1 MAQPTLSIAG
11 LYKFNEHLF
20 DDMYIPES
28 LDRDTVVASIIM
40 ETEGLEALYVDVPF
54 MMDAIKYW
62 SITMR
67 HKWDKL
73 VASMNFEYNPI
84 WNKDGVRI
92 HTEEENKSSERD
104 ETVADSTAST
114 SNNFG
119 AGFNTTSGLTNRERD
134 TVQNSG
140 QVKTDDDLKEST
152 KRESKDVEQGNIGVT
167 STQQLIKEE
176 REVADINIYSIIAK
190 DFKHK
195 FCIQVY

>member
-1 MAQPTLSIAG
+1 MAQATLSIAG
-11 LYKFNEHLF
+11 LYSFNNHLF

-28 LDRDTVVASIIM
+28 LDRDAVVASIIM

-54 MMDAIKYW
+54 MMNAIKYW

-73 VASMNFEYNPI
+73 VASMNFDYNPI
-84 WNKDGVRI
+84 WNKDGVRT

>member
-20 DDMYIPES
+20 DDMYIPDN

-54 MMDAIKYW
+54 MMSAIKYW

-92 HTEEENKSSERD
+92 HTETEDKSSERD

>member
-84 WNKDGVRI
+84 WNKDGVRT
-92 HTEEENKSSERD
+92 HTETEDKSSERD

-152 KRESKDVEQGNIGVT
+152 KRESKDIEQGNIGVT

>member
-11 LYKFNEHLF
+11 LYSFNDHLF

-40 ETEGLEALYVDVPF
+40 ETEGLEALYVDIPF

-62 SITMR
+62 SITMK

-84 WNKDGVRI
+84 WNKDGTRT
-92 HTEEENKSSERD
+92 HTETEDKSSERD

>member
-11 LYKFNEHLF
+11 LYSFNNHLF

-54 MMDAIKYW
+54 MMNAIKYW

-73 VASMNFEYNPI
+73 SASMNFDYNPI
-84 WNKDGVRI
+84 WNKDGVRM
-92 HTEEENKSSERD
+92 HTETEDKSSERD

>member
-11 LYKFNEHLF
+11 LYRFNEHLF

-54 MMDAIKYW
+54 MMSAIKYW

-92 HTEEENKSSERD
+92 HTETEDKSSERD

>member
-104 ETVADSTAST
+104 ETVADSTSST

>member
-11 LYKFNEHLF
+11 LYSFNDHLF

-54 MMDAIKYW
+54 MMNAIKYW
-62 SITMR
+62 SITMK

-104 ETVADSTAST
+104 ETVADSTSST

>member
-11 LYKFNEHLF
+11 LYSFNDHLF

-40 ETEGLEALYVDVPF
+40 ETEGLEALYIDIPF
-54 MMDAIKYW
+54 MMNAIKYW

-104 ETVADSTAST
+104 ETVADNTAST

-190 DFKHK
+190 DFKQK

>member
-20 DDMYIPES
+20 DDMYIPDS
-28 LDRDTVVASIIM
+28 LDRNTVVASIIM
-40 ETEGLEALYVDVPF
+40 ETEGLEALYVDIPF

-73 VASMNFEYNPI
+73 VASMNFDYNPI
-84 WNKDGVRI
+84 WNKDGVRM

>member
-11 LYKFNEHLF
+11 LYSFNEHLF

-92 HTEEENKSSERD
+92 HTETEDKSSERD

-119 AGFNTTSGLTNRERD
+119 AGFNTTTGLTNRERD

-190 DFKHK
+190 DFKYK

>member
-1 MAQPTLSIAG
+1 MAQATLSIAG
-11 LYKFNEHLF
+11 LYSFNDHLF

-54 MMDAIKYW
+54 MMNAIKYW

-73 VASMNFEYNPI
+73 VASMNFDYNPI

>member
-1 MAQPTLSIAG
+1 MAQATLSIAG

-40 ETEGLEALYVDVPF
+40 ETEGLEALYVDIPF

-73 VASMNFEYNPI
+73 VASMNFDYNPI
-84 WNKDGVRI
+84 WNKDGVRM

-190 DFKHK
+190 DFKNK

>member
-20 DDMYIPES
+20 DDMYIPEN

-62 SITMR
+62 SITMK

-73 VASMNFEYNPI
+73 VASMNFDYNPI
-84 WNKDGVRI
+84 WNKDGVRV

-152 KRESKDVEQGNIGVT
+152 KRESKDIEQGNIGVT

>member
-176 REVADINIYSIIAK
+176 REIADINIYSIIAK

>member
-1 MAQPTLSIAG
+1 MAQATLSIAG
-11 LYKFNEHLF
+11 LYSFNDHLF

-54 MMDAIKYW
+54 MMNAIKYW

-73 VASMNFEYNPI
+73 VASMNFDYNPI
-84 WNKDGVRI
+84 WNKDGVRV

>member
-1 MAQPTLSIAG
+1 MPVWEE
-11 LYKFNEHLF
+11 LYKTTQY
-20 DDMYIPES
+20 D
-28 LDRDTVVASIIM
+28 
-40 ETEGLEALYVDVPF
+40 
-54 MMDAIKYW
+54 
-62 SITMR
+62 
-67 HKWDKL
+67 
-73 VASMNFEYNPI
+73 YNPI
-84 WNKDGVRI
+84 WNKDGVRM

-140 QVKTDDDLKEST
+140 QVKTDDDLKEHA

-167 STQQLIKEE
+167 STQQLVKEE
-176 REVADINIYSIIAK
+176 REVADIHLYSIIAK

>member
-20 DDMYIPES
+20 DGMYIPES

-92 HTEEENKSSERD
+92 HTETEDKSSERD

-152 KRESKDVEQGNIGVT
+152 KRESKDIEQGNIGVT

>member
-11 LYKFNEHLF
+11 LYSFNDHLF

-54 MMDAIKYW
+54 MMNAIKYW
-62 SITMR
+62 SITMK

-73 VASMNFEYNPI
+73 VASMNFDYNPI
-84 WNKDGVRI
+84 WNKDGVRV

>member
-1 MAQPTLSIAG
+1 MAQATLSIAG
-11 LYKFNEHLF
+11 LYSFNDHLF

-54 MMDAIKYW
+54 MMNAIKYW

-84 WNKDGVRI
+84 WNKDGVRV

>member
-11 LYKFNEHLF
+11 LYSFNDHLF

-54 MMDAIKYW
+54 MMNAIKYW

-84 WNKDGVRI
+84 WNKDGVRM

>member
-1 MAQPTLSIAG
+1 MAQATLSIAG

-40 ETEGLEALYVDVPF
+40 ETEGLEALYVDIPF

-73 VASMNFEYNPI
+73 VASMNFDYNPI

-190 DFKHK
+190 DFKNK

>member
-11 LYKFNEHLF
+11 LYSFNDHLF

-54 MMDAIKYW
+54 MMNAIKYW

-73 VASMNFEYNPI
+73 VASMNFDYNPI
-84 WNKDGVRI
+84 WNKDGVRT

-104 ETVADSTAST
+104 ETVADSTSST

>member
-84 WNKDGVRI
+84 WNKDGVRT

>member
-1 MAQPTLSIAG
+1 MAQATLSIAG
-11 LYKFNEHLF
+11 LYQFNEHLF

-28 LDRDTVVASIIM
+28 LDRDTAVATIIM
-40 ETEGLEALYVDVPF
+40 ETEGLEALYIDVPF
-54 MMDAIKYW
+54 MLNAIKYW
-62 SITMR
+62 SMTMR

-73 VASMNFEYNPI
+73 VASMNFDYNPI
-84 WNKDGVRI
+84 WNKDGIRV
-92 HTEEENKSSERD
+92 HTETEDRASERD
-104 ETVADSTAST
+104 ETVADNTAST

-119 AGFNTTSGLTNRERD
+119 AGFNTATGLTNRERD

-140 QVKTDDDLKEST
+140 QVKTDDDLKEFT

-190 DFKHK
+190 DFKNK

>member
-11 LYKFNEHLF
+11 LYSFNDHLF

-54 MMDAIKYW
+54 MMNAIKYW

-73 VASMNFEYNPI
+73 VASMNFDYNPI
-84 WNKDGVRI
+84 WNKDGVRV

>member
-20 DDMYIPES
+20 DDMYIPAS

-54 MMDAIKYW
+54 MIDAIKYW

-73 VASMNFEYNPI
+73 VASMNFDYNPI
-84 WNKDGVRI
+84 WNKDGVRM

-140 QVKTDDDLKEST
+140 HVKTDDDLKEST

>member
-11 LYKFNEHLF
+11 LYKFNDHMF

-54 MMDAIKYW
+54 MMNAIKYW

-92 HTEEENKSSERD
+92 HTETEDKSSERD

>member
-1 MAQPTLSIAG
+1 MAQATLSIAG
-11 LYKFNEHLF
+11 LYSFNDHLF

-28 LDRDTVVASIIM
+28 LDRDTVVASIII
-40 ETEGLEALYVDVPF
+40 ETEGIEALYVDVPF
-54 MMDAIKYW
+54 MMNAIKYW

-73 VASMNFEYNPI
+73 VASMNFDYNPI

>member
-190 DFKHK
+190 DFKQK

>member
-1 MAQPTLSIAG
+1 MAQATLSIAG
-11 LYKFNEHLF
+11 LYSFNDHLF

-54 MMDAIKYW
+54 MMNAIKYW

-73 VASMNFEYNPI
+73 VASMNFDYNPI
-84 WNKDGVRI
+84 WNKDGTRV

>member
-1 MAQPTLSIAG
+1 MAQATLSIAG
-11 LYKFNEHLF
+11 LYSFNDHLF
-20 DDMYIPES
+20 DDMYIPDI

-54 MMDAIKYW
+54 MMNAIKYW
-62 SITMR
+62 SITMK

-84 WNKDGVRI
+84 WNKDGVRM

-119 AGFNTTSGLTNRERD
+119 AGFNTTTGLTNRERD

>member
-1 MAQPTLSIAG
+1 MAQVTLSIAG
-11 LYKFNEHLF
+11 LYSFNDHLF

-54 MMDAIKYW
+54 MMNAIKYW

-84 WNKDGVRI
+84 WNKDGVRM

-190 DFKHK
+190 DFKQK

>member
-11 LYKFNEHLF
+11 LYQYNEHLF

-40 ETEGLEALYVDVPF
+40 ETEGLEVLYVDIPF
-54 MMDAIKYW
+54 MMNAIKYW

-73 VASMNFEYNPI
+73 AASMNFEYNPI

-104 ETVADSTAST
+104 ETVADNTAST

-190 DFKHK
+190 DFKNK

>member
-11 LYKFNEHLF
+11 LYSFNNHLF

-54 MMDAIKYW
+54 MMNAIKYW

-73 VASMNFEYNPI
+73 VASMNFDYNPI

-152 KRESKDVEQGNIGVT
+152 KRESKDVEQGNIGIT

>member
-28 LDRDTVVASIIM
+28 LNRDTVVASIIM
-40 ETEGLEALYVDVPF
+40 ETEGLEALYVDIPF

-73 VASMNFEYNPI
+73 VASMNFDYNPI
-84 WNKDGVRI
+84 WNKDGTRT
-92 HTEEENKSSERD
+92 HTETEDKSSERD

-190 DFKHK
+190 DFKQK

>member
-1 MAQPTLSIAG
+1 MAQVTLSIAG
-11 LYKFNEHLF
+11 LYSFNDHLF

-84 WNKDGVRI
+84 WNKDGVRM

-190 DFKHK
+190 DFKQK

>member
-20 DDMYIPES
+20 DDMYIPDS

-84 WNKDGVRI
+84 WNKDGTRTHI
-92 HTEEENKSSERD
+92 ETEDKSSERD

-134 TVQNSG
+134 TVQNYG

-152 KRESKDVEQGNIGVT
+152 KRESKDIEQGNIGVT